1 MNTSIIV
8 LLLFLTIITLIMEIE
23 RNKSPSVSIKNFYAG
38 DKFQTFLI
46 SLNNAC
52 IHLFDGRCILPVKD
66 YKQLNPL
73 ENHRQTIAREFFNVK
88 PLVTPTQPSV
98 FDDSIEYDKNYGYY
112 FLKYANH
119 MIVENEKY
127 FPKLYQILKD
137 TPSIKTAFFSI
148 IQGPKHI
155 PTHRGPSKGY
165 LRYHLTIHNDNP
177 SKNYL
182 QVKERKC
189 YWKSNS
195 SFLFDDTFYHKL
207 DKKDN
212 GLRVSLICDV
222 ERNLSRP
229 LKFLNQCTQRSLQN
243 SNYVKERI
251 NKLKL

>member
-1 MNTSIIV
+1 MI
-8 LLLFLTIITLIMEIE
+8 
-23 RNKSPSVSIKNFYAG
+23 
-38 DKFQTFLI
+38 
-46 SLNNAC
+46 
-52 IHLFDGRCILPVKD
+52 
-66 YKQLNPL
+66 
-73 ENHRQTIAREFFNVK
+73 
-88 PLVTPTQPSV
+88 TQP
-98 FDDSIEYDKNYGYY
+98 
-112 FLKYANH
+112 
-119 MIVENEKY
+119 
-127 FPKLYQILKD
+127 
-137 TPSIKTAFFSI
+137 
-148 IQGPKHI
+148 
-155 PTHRGPSKGY
+155 
-165 LRYHLTIHNDNP
+165 
-177 SKNYL
+177 KNYL

>member
-8 LLLFLTIITLIMEIE
+8 LLLFFTIITVIMEIE
-23 RNKSPSVSIKNFYAG
+23 RNKSPSLSIKNFYAG

-52 IHLFDGRCILPVKD
+52 IHLFDSRYILPVKD

-73 ENHRQTIAREFFNVK
+73 ENHRETIAREFFNVK

-112 FLKYANH
+112 FLKYANN

-127 FPKLYQILKD
+127 FPKLYKILKE

-165 LRYHLTIHNDNP
+165 LRYHLTIHNDNQ

-222 ERNLSRP
+222 ERNLNTP
-229 LKFLNQCTQRSLQN
+229 LKFLNQLTQRSLQN

-251 NKLKL
+251 KKLKL